1 MPPRYKVL
9 ILGQGRIAWA
19 VNYYLKKN
27 NPSWAVSYLSSEREV
42 NGADILIG
50 ALAGPL
56 GEEGLSLA
64 LKYKVDLIDISDID
78 PPFYL
83 RRKKEIERRG
93 ITVVPGCGFSPGLV
107 NFILG
112 GELIRLKGI
121 REIEIAAGSLSPRK
135 LFFPFLWC
143 FEDLILEHQIPSWQT
158 RGGKKRK
165 FSPFAEYRKERF
177 FGIDAESYYCASG
190 FENILDKVR
199 LDSFSCRVVR
209 PLGFREFFGFL
220 KNEGFLNKENQAF
233 TKKVVEANAEDN
245 ITLAQINIK
254 AIGQEVRWRLKTFSK
269 KNEPFNSMQK
279 ITAVAPAAIAG
290 MLAVGRIKRS
300 GLLFMEDLG
309 QDAGIFKD
317 LLSGI
322 KNVAGSAASCR
333 RLSL

>member
-9 ILGQGRIAWA
+9 ILGQGRIASA
-19 VNYYLKKN
+19 VNYYLKKSS
-27 NPSWAVSYLSSEREV
+27 PSWVVSNLSFEQEAA
-42 NGADILIG
+42 NADVLIG

-56 GEEGLSLA
+56 GEKGLSLA

-112 GELIRLKGI
+112 RELSRSEGI
-121 REIEIAAGSLSPRK
+121 KEIEIKAGSLSPRK

-143 FEDLILEHQIPSWQT
+143 FEDLVLEHQIPSWQ
-158 RGGKKRK
+158 GYLGEKKK
-165 FSPFAEYRKERF
+165 FPSFAGYKKERF
-177 FGIDAESYYCASG
+177 FGIAAESYYCASG
-190 FENILDKVR
+190 FENVLDKAKVQN
-199 LDSFSCRVVR
+199 FSCRVVR

-220 KNEGFLNKENQAF
+220 KNEGFLNKENQPF

-245 ITLAQINIK
+245 VTLAQINIRAK
-254 AIGQEVRWRLKTFSK
+254 SGMVRWMLKAFSK
-269 KNEPFNSMQK
+269 KNEALNSMQK
-279 ITAVAPAAIAG
+279 ITAVVPAAMAG
-290 MLAVGRIKRS
+290 FLISGRIKKP
-300 GLLFMEDLG
+300 GLLFMEDIG
-309 QDAGIFKD
+309 RDETVFKS

-322 KNVAGSAASCR
+322 KNVVAAR
-333 RLSL
+333 RSIGG